1 MTLRQL
7 VEFREQLKVALNVS
21 RIVNETNQLR
31 TDLRNLDRDLDDK
44 YQVVLDRAIDNY
56 EKLTNEAEYYKANLE
71 TVFADIQQDINAVSH
86 EFFTRNYDLEFDV
99 DQQTNVRKGRQIYM
113 PSEVESILIQRL
125 ELHADWKYPGLEIGL
140 QDHKW
145 TERLVAFDPL
155 YLVDPN
161 LTLIDDTLKEFTPE
175 YQRRVRPYHI
185 NDISLKALPQN
196 QMGFVFSWNYLNYKS
211 LDTIKQWLIEVYA
224 VLRPGGVF
232 MFSYNNADTPSGAGF
247 AETNWMSYMP
257 KSTLI
262 PLCEMIGYE
271 VASSYDFNT
280 SANWIELRKP
290 GELKTVKAHQ
300 ALGEIRPIK

>member
-113 PSEVESILIQRL
+113 PSEIESILIQRL